1 MTSNTRTSAGLPSVL
16 KQLGKMTAIRDTYL
30 VEQSLLRTLG
40 PLLGVSETSLYR
52 VDEHG
57 EVLRAL
63 HHSRRIEAQ
72 QDGVQRV
79 AEQVEEVTNEQ
90 RLPEEVQTLFEN
102 VRMLDKSC
110 SRSDGGEGF
119 IVCYPIH
126 GGDEIC
132 GYFVLRRERE
142 ITPMEDAIVLGVLEV
157 FTNFY
162 ALLDTS
168 QRDRLTGLLN
178 RYSLELNLDRLW
190 NLLYARLH
198 EPAPPEPG
206 VARREPLPQRY
217 WLGVMDVDHFKKIND
232 GYGHMIG
239 DEVLIVVARLLKAA
253 FRRSDLIYRYG
264 GEEFIAIIAA
274 NDLESAT
281 LAFERARKKIESFK
295 FPRVGQVTISGGFS
309 GADPVVLPQE
319 VINRA
324 DSALYE
330 AKRGGRNRIC
340 HYESLIQ
347 QGALKEVSPGSV
359 DLF

>member
-1 MTSNTRTSAGLPSVL
+1 MSNTRTSAGLPSVL

-40 PLLGVSETSLYR
+40 PLLGVTETSLYR
-52 VDEHG
+52 TDEQG
-57 EVLRAL
+57 EIVRAL
-63 HHSRRIEAQ
+63 HHSRLIETQ
-72 QDGVQRV
+72 RDGLQRV
-79 AEQVEEVTNEQ
+79 TEQIEEENNTQ
-90 RLPEEVQTLFEN
+90 DLPEEVLALLEN
-102 VRMLDKSC
+102 VRMLDKPC
-110 SRSDGGEGF
+110 SNELKDGF
-119 IVCYPIH
+119 IICYPLH

-132 GYFVLRRERE
+132 GFFVLRRDRE
-142 ITPMEDAIVLGVLEV
+142 ITPMEDAIVHGVLEV

-198 EPAPPEPG
+198 EPDAGPS
-206 VARREPLPQRY
+206 RREPLAHRY
-217 WLGVMDVDHFKKIND
+217 WLGVLDVDHFKKIND
-232 GYGHMIG
+232 SYGHMIG
-239 DEVLIVVARLLKAA
+239 DEVLIVVTRLLKAA

-281 LAFERARKKIESFK
+281 MAFERARKKIEHFK

-330 AKRGGRNRIC
+330 AKNGGRNRIC
-340 HYESLIQ
+340 HYETLVQ
-347 QGALKEVSPGSV
+347 QGLLKEVSPGSV